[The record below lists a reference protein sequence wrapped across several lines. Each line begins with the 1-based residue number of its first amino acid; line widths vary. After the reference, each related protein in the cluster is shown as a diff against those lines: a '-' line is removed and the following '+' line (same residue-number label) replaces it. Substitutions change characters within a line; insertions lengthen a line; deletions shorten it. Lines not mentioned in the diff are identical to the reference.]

1 MSVCTSIKIYISPK
15 IRWCYGIKE
24 IFVYDGEFQFLLP
37 LLSQIFPFQ
46 GHSFLGSFLKCKY
59 FKKIIKL
66 INIRQTLLEE
76 QIIPLEDDLENSLT
90 LSNHKTVF
98 YLMGKKCSIVWQLG
112 NLFLRMSWSVI
123 KKSNSSQFINKGLTE
138 LRIIYFYNKSKNFNE
153 IIRNIKF
160 LYWKLKK

>member
-1 MSVCTSIKIYISPK
+1 M
-15 IRWCYGIKE
+15 
-24 IFVYDGEFQFLLP
+24 
-37 LLSQIFPFQ
+37 
-46 GHSFLGSFLKCKY
+46 GSFLKCKY
-59 FKKIIKL
+59 FLKIIKL
-66 INIRQTLLEE
+66 INIWQTLLEE

-98 YLMGKKCSIVWQLG
+98 CLMGKVFYCLAA

-160 LYWKLKK
+160 LY

>member
-1 MSVCTSIKIYISPK
+1 M
-15 IRWCYGIKE
+15 
-24 IFVYDGEFQFLLP
+24 
-37 LLSQIFPFQ
+37 
-46 GHSFLGSFLKCKY
+46 
-59 FKKIIKL
+59 
-66 INIRQTLLEE
+66 INIQQTLLEE

-90 LSNHKTVF
+90 LSNHKIVF

-123 KKSNSSQFINKGLTE
+123 KKTNSSQFINKGLTG

-160 LYWKLKK
+160 LY